1 MTRNPVSDIANN
13 RNKTAVGL
21 MFVAV
26 LGYSLLPLFV
36 ALGGNESPFIFNAVF
51 RIGMASGCALFLL
64 IAYRH
69 LLFSKTVWSLIKNR
83 IVNLSMSLWIVSYFS
98 MAFYAWSVQF
108 IDVSIAAVL
117 YETWPILF
125 IILTGWLFSRE
136 KRYRKITARIL
147 ILFFVAFLGVASVIA
162 SQAGGLG
169 NLWDTSLFALGL
181 GVVIVITAGVLTSL
195 TAFGFR
201 WGSNLAS
208 ELSDI
213 RNYDKDALEMFC
225 VIVGI
230 AICCFLTVPL
240 TTTIGFARN
249 EPLSSET
256 VIFGALSGVI
266 VGAGASI
273 IWRKAN
279 FVTHDLSIN
288 SMLYLTPVFALVWLF
303 IFSQV
308 GNNID
313 VVLLLIGATAI
324 VIANVGVYFELDA
337 PQRQPVDAPDSVN
350 ATALIAAGES
360 DKVEFKSTLRTNL
373 HTNRRDRAMEAAVTK
388 TLAAFLNSEG
398 GALVVGVAD
407 DGALVGIA
415 VDGFATEDRMSL
427 HLRNIVNRD
436 MGPLA
441 MAYIRLS
448 YEDCDGVRV
457 MVAQCE
463 RSERAIYVKEGN
475 SEKFYIR
482 TGPSTTEL
490 VTSAAV
496 EYIRTRF
503 ES

>member
-1 MTRNPVSDIANN
+1 MTSNPNQTQQN

-36 ALGGNESPFIFNAVF
+36 ALGGNEGPFIFNAAF

-64 IAYRH
+64 ITYRP
-69 LLFSKTVWSLIKNR
+69 LLFSRTVWGLIKNR
-83 IVNLSMSLWIVSYFS
+83 VIDTSMLLWIVSYFE
-98 MAFYAWSVQF
+98 MAFYAWSAQF

-136 KRYRKITARIL
+136 KRYRKISARIL
-147 ILFFVAFLGVASVIA
+147 VLFFVAFLGVASVIA

-213 RNYDKDALEMFC
+213 RNYSKDALEMFG

-230 AICCFLTVPL
+230 AICCLLTVPL

-256 VIFGALSGVI
+256 VMFGALSGVI

-279 FVTHDLSIN
+279 FVTMIS
-288 SMLYLTPVFALVWLF
+288 A
-303 IFSQV
+303 
-308 GNNID
+308 
-313 VVLLLIGATAI
+313 
-324 VIANVGVYFELDA
+324 
-337 PQRQPVDAPDSVN
+337 
-350 ATALIAAGES
+350 
-360 DKVEFKSTLRTNL
+360 STLCC
-373 HTNRRDRAMEAAVTK
+373 
-388 TLAAFLNSEG
+388 
-398 GALVVGVAD
+398 
-407 DGALVGIA
+407 I
-415 VDGFATEDRMSL
+415 
-427 HLRNIVNRD
+427 
-436 MGPLA
+436 
-441 MAYIRLS
+441 
-448 YEDCDGVRV
+448 
-457 MVAQCE
+457 
-463 RSERAIYVKEGN
+463 
-475 SEKFYIR
+475 
-482 TGPSTTEL
+482 
-490 VTSAAV
+490 
-496 EYIRTRF
+496 
-503 ES
+503 